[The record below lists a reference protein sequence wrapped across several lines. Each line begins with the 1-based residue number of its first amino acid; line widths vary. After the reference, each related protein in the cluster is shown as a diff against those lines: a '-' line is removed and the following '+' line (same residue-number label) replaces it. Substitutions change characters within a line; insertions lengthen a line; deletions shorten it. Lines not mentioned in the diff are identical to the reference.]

1 MASRVSIE
9 VTLFPRIT
17 CKEHQSEGSIDEK
30 RDLTYN
36 RPNGVLLS
44 RGGLLD
50 GVVNDKVQEDIISAQ
65 GSADFASTLEMD
77 EQLFVHELPIS
88 SVLSL

>member
-17 CKEHQSEGSIDEK
+17 CKEQQSEASIDEK
-30 RDLTYN
+30 RDRTYN
-36 RPNGVLLS
+36 GPNGVLLS

-65 GSADFASTLEMD
+65 GSADFASTLKMD
-77 EQLFVHELPIS
+77 EQLLVHELPIS
-88 SVLSL
+88 SVP

>member
-1 MASRVSIE
+1 MASKVSIE

-17 CKEHQSEGSIDEK
+17 CKEHQSEAGVDE
-30 RDLTYN
+30 RSNQTYDG
-36 RPNGVLLS
+36 PNGVLLC

-65 GSADFASTLEMD
+65 GSADFASTLKMD
-77 EQLFVHELPIS
+77 EQLFVHELPR
-88 SVLSL
+88 LSAL